1 MAFEVSRCNGHKVGD
16 AAEGGRR
23 GAKSPGVGSLRKKR
37 MQGRVGGSLESVFHG
52 HGASF
57 VGFGI

>member
-1 MAFEVSRCNGHKVGD
+1 MAFEVSRYNGHKVGD
-16 AAEGGRR
+16 AEGGRR
-23 GAKSPGVGSLRKKR
+23 GAKSLGVGSLHKKT
-37 MQGRVGGSLESVFHG
+37 MQGRVGGSLEGVFHG